1 MVKDEILVALHLN
14 GEDDTLSEQ
23 YNARKKII
31 DTGKNSFIDIHEKRR
46 ASTAEYYRS
55 MKKSKSSIRK
65 DIAT

>member
-46 ASTAEYYRS
+46 ASTEYYRS